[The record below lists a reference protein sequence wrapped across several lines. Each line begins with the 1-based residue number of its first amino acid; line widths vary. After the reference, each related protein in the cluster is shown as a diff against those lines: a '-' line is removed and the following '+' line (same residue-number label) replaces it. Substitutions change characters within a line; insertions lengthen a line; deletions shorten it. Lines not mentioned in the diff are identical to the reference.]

1 MQEKQLNRIMRL
13 VRNTGDRLVILDRES
28 DETMV
33 MMNLDEYEN
42 LIQGGCDCDCEDDP
56 DGEEWPAGDDD
67 DEEDELDEFV
77 DAWERKSKDV
87 RPDEPIHLETPET
100 VEEAFEPLE
109 EFEIAEPVV
118 EPMTEEPVAPEVPLV
133 TNPVKTQPLHSGSM
147 ASVAAILS
155 EEPLGDVPHEEVEEP
170 FLLEPVE

>member
-1 MQEKQLNRIMRL
+1 MRL

-67 DEEDELDEFV
+67 DEEEASGADDEGRESDEES
-77 DAWERKSKDV
+77 DS
-87 RPDEPIHLETPET
+87 P
-100 VEEAFEPLE
+100 
-109 EFEIAEPVV
+109 AESSQV
-118 EPMTEEPVAPEVPLV
+118 TE
-133 TNPVKTQPLHSGSM
+133 
-147 ASVAAILS
+147 
-155 EEPLGDVPHEEVEEP
+155 
-170 FLLEPVE
+170 

>member
-1 MQEKQLNRIMRL
+1 MRL

-42 LIQGGCDCDCEDDP
+42 LIQGGCDCDCEDDS
-56 DGEEWPAGDDD
+56 DEEGWSAGDDD
-67 DEEDELDEFV
+67 DDEDDDEDELDEFV
-77 DAWERKSKDV
+77 DAWERKAKDT
-87 RPDEPIHLETPET
+87 RPDEPIHFETPET
-100 VEEAFEPLE
+100 TEETFEPLE